1 MALRRQAGADTVY
14 LDTVDSY
21 AHYALQDP
29 QSIDFAD
36 IEKAAYD
43 AAYDITEI
51 RLDLKGEVVEHACD
65 SCNGAQRQF
74 LRMSTGQ
81 EFELRGST
89 TGVGTQSIRAVVV
102 DWAGE
107 HPRLSVQ

>member
-21 AHYALQDP
+21 AHYALQEP
-29 QSIDFAD
+29 QTIDFSA

-51 RLDLKGEVVEHACD
+51 RLDLEGEVVEHACAD
-65 SCNGAQRQF
+65 CNGANRQF
-74 LRMSTGQ
+74 LKLSTGQ
-81 EFELRGST
+81 ELELRGAGA
-89 TGVGTQSIRAVVV
+89 TGGRTSIRAVVV
-102 DWAGE
+102 DWDGA

>member
-21 AHYALQDP
+21 AHYALQEP
-29 QSIDFAD
+29 QSIDFSA
-36 IEKAAYD
+36 IERAAYD

-51 RLDLKGEVVEHACD
+51 RLDLRGEVVEHACA
-65 SCNGAQRQF
+65 SCNGAERQF
-74 LRMSTGQ
+74 LKLSTGQ

-89 TGVGTQSIRAVVV
+89 TGSGQQTIRAVVV

>member
-21 AHYALQDP
+21 AHYALQEP
-29 QSIDFAD
+29 QPIDFD
-36 IEKAAYD
+36 VIKQAAYD

-51 RLDLKGEVVEHACD
+51 RLDLTGKVITHACD
-65 SCNGAQRQF
+65 SCNGAERQF
-74 LRMSTGQ
+74 LKVATGQ
-81 EFELRGST
+81 EFELRGA
-89 TGVGTQSIRAVVV
+89 VGLVGQQSVRGVVV
-102 DWAGE
+102 DWDGP

>member
-29 QSIDFAD
+29 QPIDFGA
-36 IEKAAYD
+36 IQRAAKD

-51 RLDLKGEVVEHACD
+51 RLDLKGEIVEHACA
-65 SCNGAQRQF
+65 SCNGAMRQF
-74 LRMSTGQ
+74 LKLSTGQ
-81 EFELRGST
+81 ELELRGAGSA
-89 TGVGTQSIRAVVV
+89 TGQQSIRGVVA
-102 DWAGE
+102 DWESA